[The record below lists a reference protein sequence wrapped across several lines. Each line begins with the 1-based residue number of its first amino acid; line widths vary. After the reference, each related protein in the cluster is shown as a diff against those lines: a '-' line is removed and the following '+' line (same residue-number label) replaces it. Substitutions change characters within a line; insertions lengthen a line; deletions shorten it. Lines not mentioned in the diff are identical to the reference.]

1 MNETDSKNKT
11 QVNKRPVKVT
21 PKAFAVDEKLFQSIV
36 VFECVK
42 LRLTFSVVLGA
53 PEEISG
59 LVKGSTYSQK
69 SPYNLCS
76 KIMEQNQLKPKKAII
91 KNEHDVDLCLKK
103 EDLKGLQKINLTIP
117 EMLGLWNVSDFPIY
131 AMPDYIKSVRS
142 VDLAIEGESN
152 IPKSELYKIYGQK
165 YLM

>member
-1 MNETDSKNKT
+1 MNSSDSKDTETN
-11 QVNKRPVKVT
+11 NRPIKVT

-36 VFECVK
+36 VFESAK
-42 LRLTFSVVLGA
+42 LKTSFSVVLGA

-59 LVKGSTYSQK
+59 LVKGSSHSQK
-69 SPYNLCS
+69 SPYNLCC
-76 KIMEQNQLKPKKAII
+76 KIMEQNQLKPKKAVI

-103 EDLKGLQKINLTIP
+103 EELKGFQKVNVSIP

-131 AMPDYIKSVRS
+131 AMPDYIESVRS
-142 VDLAIEGESN
+142 VDLVVEGESST
-152 IPKSELYKIYGQK
+152 PKSELYKIYGQK